1 MTSSILSTFFY
12 LAFITVTGGNII
24 LDTLSNI
31 SLLDKYYKK
40 LNSLYNL
47 PFYTQFYIVFDNILD
62 THSTL

>member
-1 MTSSILSTFFY
+1 MTSSILSTFLSSFY
-12 LAFITVTGGNII
+12 NCYRRNII

-62 THSTL
+62 THITL